1 MEKKPNLPI
10 SLKHFIIPKNN
21 HWSRRI
27 ILIFA
32 FILFDYLSTIV
43 FCKNPSEE
51 ANVYARTF
59 MEWLGIPA
67 GLTLFVFL
75 ANLPIYVTLSLD
87 SHLVKFPMKI
97 AIIVELFTDF
107 IFAWFIAGMHF
118 NGGTS
123 WFWIATDVERQFLG
137 MILYLCAAFAFIKP
151 HKPCYDRMNV

>member
-1 MEKKPNLPI
+1 LEKKPNLPI

-21 HWSRRI
+21 HWSKRI

-123 WFWIATDVERQFLG
+123 WFWIAADVERQFLG

-151 HKPCYDRMNV
+151 HKSCYDRMNV